1 MVSASAS
8 TFLLLPYRSAPY
20 RLSAVPTTRHAALTS
35 NQTEAG
41 AAQQQSLSARN
52 MAQNADSRAIARKS
66 EICNL
71 SHKCLNLLQSCCGD
85 DFLSW
90 SHINKWVLSLALPFF
105 HHPRAACPCFR
116 RMRRI
121 SARQWKLS
129 MPTALQR
136 VYHIHL
142 SILRRQVSPYLL
154 QHLSLYKMH
163 DRSLSPPQPEFNE

>member
-1 MVSASAS
+1 MIGAWCFSGSRWRLAGLSPPAKAASLKCA
-8 TFLLLPYRSAPY
+8 F
-20 RLSAVPTTRHAALTS
+20 
-35 NQTEAG
+35 QE
-41 AAQQQSLSARN
+41 QQRQQCLSARN
-52 MAQNADSRAIARKS
+52 MAQKAASRAVARKS

-71 SHKCLNLLQSCCGD
+71 SHKFLNLLQSCYGD
-85 DFLSW
+85 DFLSR
-90 SHINKWVLSLALPFF
+90 SHIKKWVLSLTLPFF
-105 HHPRAACPCFR
+105 HHPRAACPCLR

-163 DRSLSPPQPEFNE
+163 DRSLSPPQPESTE